1 MIKTRNILPMEPN
14 EMGKI
19 IAKRRIDL
27 KLDQQN
33 LAEMSG
39 VTVKTLYL
47 IEKGTGNPS
56 LNTLNK
62 VLNLLGLTI
71 QVEIKKTN

>member
-1 MIKTRNILPMEPN
+1 MEAF
-14 EMGKI
+14 EMGQI

-27 KLDQQN
+27 RLDQQD

-39 VTVKTLYL
+39 ITIKTLYL

-71 QVEIKKTN
+71 QVEIKKAN

>member
-1 MIKTRNILPMEPN
+1 MEAI
-14 EMGKI
+14 EMGQI

-27 KLDQQN
+27 KLDQQD

-39 VTVKTLYL
+39 ITVKTLYL

-71 QVEIKKTN
+71 QVEIKKAIE

>member
-1 MIKTRNILPMEPN
+1 MEAI
-14 EMGKI
+14 EMGQI

-27 KLDQQN
+27 KLDQQD

-39 VTVKTLYL
+39 ITVKTLYL

-56 LNTLNK
+56 LNTLKK

-71 QVEIKKTN
+71 QVEIKKAIE

>member
-1 MIKTRNILPMEPN
+1 MEAN
-14 EMGKI
+14 EMGQI
-19 IAKRRIDL
+19 IAKRRGEL
-27 KLDQQN
+27 RLDQLD
-33 LAEMSG
+33 LAEMAG
-39 VTVKTLYL
+39 ITVKTLYL

-71 QVEIKKTN
+71 KVEIKKTNE

>member
-1 MIKTRNILPMEPN
+1 MEAN
-14 EMGKI
+14 ELGQI

-27 KLDQQN
+27 KLDQQD

-39 VTVKTLYL
+39 ITVKTLYL
-47 IEKGTGNPS
+47 IEKGTGNRS

-62 VLNLLGLTI
+62 VLKLLGLTI
-71 QVEIKKTN
+71 QIEIKKLNE

>member
-1 MIKTRNILPMEPN
+1 MEAN
-14 EMGKI
+14 EMGQI

-27 KLDQQN
+27 KLDQQD

-39 VTVKTLYL
+39 ITVKTLYL

-56 LNTLNK
+56 FKTLNK
-62 VLNLLGLTI
+62 VLNLLGLSI
-71 QVEIKKTN
+71 QLEIKKAIE